1 MVDKDQTRK
10 KGRVKITEDVLRS
23 IVAIKT
29 LEINGVVGMGSDIMD
44 GINDLFGSNS
54 WIQGVKISQTDIKS
68 IECDVNIIVKYGY
81 RIPDLALRVQERV
94 KSSIESLTDYKVHG
108 VNIYVQDIYFD
119 KTPGTSQ

>member
-1 MVDKDQTRK
+1 MIEREQAQK

-29 LEINGVVGMGSDIMD
+29 LEINGVMGMGSDIVD
-44 GINDLFGSNS
+44 GISDIFGSNS
-54 WIQGVKISQTDIKS
+54 WIQGVKITMSDIKS

-81 RIPDLALRVQERV
+81 RIPDLALRVQDHV
-94 KSSIESLTDYKVHG
+94 KTSIESLTDYKVHG

-119 KTPGTSQ
+119 KASPE